1 MQLLIQRA
9 RILQDGQ
16 VSEPL
21 DILVED
27 GLIRRI
33 GSDLPATSGAKIWS
47 SPALYVSTG
56 WLDVGTQMGDPG
68 LEHRED
74 LYTAQQAAA
83 VGGFT
88 AIAPYPNT
96 SPAIHAKSEVLYL
109 LSKSR
114 QHAVVVHP
122 IGAVSVQTAGTDLA
136 ELYDMHSAGA
146 VAFADGPGGIPDAG
160 LLLRALQYVQAFG
173 GVILD
178 QPMDGALMH
187 GGQMH
192 EGLVSTRM
200 GLRGIPALA
209 ESIAVQRDLSLMHYA
224 GGRLHLY
231 GISTAEGVALI
242 RQAKAEGLAVTA
254 SATIANACFTDQE
267 LSAFDTNWKLLPPLR
282 SESDRLAVVAGLAD
296 GTIDFLTSNHTPLDE
311 EAKNVEF
318 TYADFGMTALETA
331 LSLSC
336 MHLAPELGLARLAQL
351 WSVAPRRTLG
361 MPVPEIREGAR
372 AELTVFDPDHTW
384 VPTVGNS
391 RSRSRNTPFL
401 GATLRGR
408 ALGVVGNGLWWEG

>member
-1 MQLLIQRA
+1 MRLLIQRA
-9 RILQDGQ
+9 RIVQDGQ
-16 VSEPL
+16 VSEPM
-21 DILVED
+21 DVLVED

-33 GSDLPATSGAKIWS
+33 GSALQPTSGTTVWS
-47 SPALYVSTG
+47 SPGLCVSTG

-83 VGGFT
+83 AGGFT

-114 QHAVVVHP
+114 QHAVTVYP
-122 IGAVSVQTAGTDLA
+122 IGAVSVQTAGRDLA

-146 VAFADGPGGIPDAG
+146 VAFADGPGGIHDAG
-160 LLLRALQYVQAFG
+160 LLLRALQYAQAFR

-192 EGLVSTRM
+192 EGLLSTRM
-200 GLRGIPALA
+200 GLRGIPSLA
-209 ESIAVQRDLSLMHYA
+209 ESIAVQRDLSLMRYA

-254 SATIANACFTDQE
+254 SATIANACFTDQQ
-267 LSAFDTNWKLLPPLR
+267 LAAFDTNWKLMPPLR
-282 SESDRLAVVAGLAD
+282 SASDRQAVVAGLAD
-296 GTIDFLTSNHTPLDE
+296 GTLDFLTSNHTPLDE
-311 EAKNVEF
+311 EVKNVEF

-361 MPVPEIREGAR
+361 MAVLEIREGAR
-372 AELTVFDPDHTW
+372 AELTVFDPDRTW
-384 VPTVGNS
+384 VPETGS
-391 RSRSRNTPFL
+391 LYSRSRNTPFL

-408 ALGVVGNGLWWEG
+408 AVGIVGNGQWWAA